1 MFNFT
6 QLALPLI
13 QAPMAG
19 GITTP
24 QLVAAVANH
33 GGVGSFGFAYSTPE
47 KIHADLVAAQSLTNG
62 PINANFFV
70 FSPVRMPSDQ
80 TQTNAMQALRL
91 LGVDG
96 AQSLTIPA
104 EPFYPNLMEQLWPV
118 WRAQPAILSFH
129 FGLPPDGVI
138 TKAHALGIA
147 VGISAT
153 SLAEALAIESAHAD
167 FIIAQGIEA
176 GGHRGQFDVQEKD
189 EALSTLELT
198 AQLTKHCRVPI
209 VAAGGIMN
217 GTHIQNALATG
228 AQAVQMGTAFLC
240 CDESGAPPSYRH
252 YLLHKQDRP
261 TTLTKAFSGRLAR
274 GLENTFTRTM
284 QAQATLP
291 FPIQNALTGPLRQ
304 WAMVENNA
312 EYQSLW
318 AGMAYEQIRSMPT
331 KDLMKQLRD
340 EIGQASLAQG
350 QSQTIAVSPQ

>member
-1 MFNFT
+1 VFNFT
-6 QLALPLI
+6 QLDLPLI

-47 KIHADLVAAQSLTNG
+47 KIHADLVMAQSMTSG

-70 FSPVRMPSDQ
+70 FSPVCLPSEQ
-80 TQTNAMQALRL
+80 IQKNAMQALGS
-91 LGVDG
+91 LGVG
-96 AQSLTIPA
+96 GVQSLALPV
-104 EPFYPNLMEQLWPV
+104 EPFYPNLMEQLEPIWKT
-118 WRAQPAILSFH
+118 RPAILSFH
-129 FGLPPDGVI
+129 FGLPPEGVI
-138 TKAHALGIA
+138 EKAHALGIA

-153 SLAEALAIESAHAD
+153 GLTEALAIESVNAD
-167 FIIAQGIEA
+167 FIVAQGIEA
-176 GGHRGQFDVQEKD
+176 GGHRGQFDVQSKD
-189 EALSTLELT
+189 EALSTLALT
-198 AQLTKHCRVPI
+198 AQLAKHCRIPI

-217 GTHIQNALATG
+217 GAHIKNALAKG

-240 CDESGAPPSYRH
+240 CDESGTPPSYRH

-284 QAQATLP
+284 QEQTTLP
-291 FPIQNALTGPLRQ
+291 FPLQNTLTGPLRQ
-304 WAMVENNA
+304 WAVAQHDA

-318 AGMAYEQIRSMPT
+318 AGTAYAQIRSMST
-331 KDLMKQLRD
+331 KDLMQRLRN
-340 EIGQASLAQG
+340 EIEAQH
-350 QSQTIAVSPQ
+350 QNVNE

>member
-1 MFNFT
+1 
-6 QLALPLI
+6 
-13 QAPMAG
+13 MAG

-47 KIHADLVAAQSLTNG
+47 KIHADLVAAQALTSG

-70 FSPVRMPSDQ
+70 FNPVQMPSEQ
-80 TQTNAMQALRL
+80 TQTKAMQALRSL
-91 LGVDG
+91 SVDG
-96 AQSLTIPA
+96 VQSLTIPA
-104 EPFYPNLMEQLWPV
+104 EPFYPDLMDQLEPIWSA
-118 WRAQPAILSFH
+118 RPAILSFH

-138 TKAHALGIA
+138 AKAHALGIA

-167 FIIAQGIEA
+167 FIVAQGIEA
-176 GGHRGQFDVQEKD
+176 GGHRGQFDLQAKD
-189 EALSTLELT
+189 EALSTFELT
-198 AQLTKHCRVPI
+198 ALLAKHCRIPV

-217 GTHIQNALATG
+217 GAQIQAAIAKG

-240 CDESGAPPSYRH
+240 CDESGTPPSYRD

-274 GLENTFTRTM
+274 GIENTFTRTM
-284 QAQATLP
+284 QAQTTLP
-291 FPIQNALTGPLRQ
+291 FPIQNTLTGPLRQ
-304 WAMVENNA
+304 WAVVQNDA

-318 AGMAYEQIRSMPT
+318 AGTAYAQVRSMST
-331 KDLMKQLRD
+331 KDVMQQLRD
-340 EIGQASLAQG
+340 EVKQASLAR
-350 QSQTIAVSPQ
+350 

>member
-1 MFNFT
+1 VFNFA

-24 QLVAAVANH
+24 QLVAAVANQ

-47 KIHADLVAAQSLTNG
+47 KIHADLVAAQSLTSG

-70 FSPVRMPSDQ
+70 FNPVQMPSEQ
-80 TQTNAMQALRL
+80 TQTKAMQALRSL
-91 LGVDG
+91 SVDG
-96 AQSLTIPA
+96 VQSLTIPA
-104 EPFYPNLMEQLWPV
+104 EPFYPDLMDQLEPIWSA
-118 WRAQPAILSFH
+118 RPAILSFH

-138 TKAHALGIA
+138 AKAHALGIA

-167 FIIAQGIEA
+167 FIAAQGIEA
-176 GGHRGQFDVQEKD
+176 GGHRGQFDLQAKD
-189 EALSTLELT
+189 EALSTFELT
-198 AQLTKHCRVPI
+198 ALLAKHCRIPV

-217 GTHIQNALATG
+217 GAQIQAAIAKG

-240 CDESGAPPSYRH
+240 CDESGTPPSYRD

-274 GLENTFTRTM
+274 GIENTFTRTM
-284 QAQATLP
+284 QAQTTLP
-291 FPIQNALTGPLRQ
+291 FPIQNTLTGPLRQ
-304 WAMVENNA
+304 WAVVQNDA

-318 AGMAYEQIRSMPT
+318 AGTAYAQVRSMST
-331 KDLMKQLRD
+331 KDLMQQLRD
-340 EIGQASLAQG
+340 EVKQASLAQ
-350 QSQTIAVSPQ
+350 